1 MMIVISPAK
10 TLDFESEKRNLQ
22 GTTPHFQ
29 DDAVKV
35 AAVMRKQ
42 SEKKLAALMDISKDL
57 AQLNYMR
64 YQQWGVQTDNT
75 SKRHALLA
83 FKGDVYIGLQAETFS
98 DEQLQYAQE
107 HLRILSGLYGLLRPL
122 DLIEAYRLE
131 MGTKINIGRKKDLY
145 AFWQEKITLKLKE
158 EMLQV
163 GSSHLINLAS
173 NEYFKSINTKKLGV
187 SIISPQF
194 KEEKNGE
201 LKMIS
206 FFAKKARGMMS
217 RFIITNDITNPEHLS
232 AFSEDGY
239 RYDPAR
245 STPEKPLFIRTGA

>member
-22 GTTPHFQ
+22 GTQPLFQ
-29 DDAVKV
+29 DEASKV
-35 AAVMRKQ
+35 AAIMRKQ
-42 SEKKLAALMDISKDL
+42 SEKKLSALMDISKEL
-57 AQLNYMR
+57 AHLNYIR
-64 YQQWGVQTDNT
+64 YQQWGAQTDDT

-83 FKGDVYIGLQAETFS
+83 FKGEVYIGLQAETFT
-98 DEQLQYAQE
+98 DEQMAYAQD

-131 MGTKINIGRKKDLY
+131 MGTKIKIGRKNDLY
-145 AFWQEKITLKLKE
+145 QFWLDKITKQLKE
-158 EMLQV
+158 EMKQTGDSV
-163 GSSHLINLAS
+163 LINLAS
-173 NEYFKSINTKKLGV
+173 NEYFKSINVKKLGV
-187 SIISPQF
+187 NIISPQF

-217 RFIITNDITNPEHLS
+217 RFILTNNISDPEHLT

-239 RYDPAR
+239 RYEPSL
-245 STPEKPLFIRTGA
+245 STPEKPLFVRSGA